1 MAERMEVRVPD
12 IGDFADVP
20 VIEILVQPGDQVSAE
35 QSLLT
40 LESDKA
46 TMEVPAPTAGTVVSV
61 EVALNGTVSE
71 GDLVAVLEP
80 LATASA
86 SSEAGPETASGA
98 TQTVAVAVPDIGD
111 FTDVPVIEL
120 LVAVGDMVSAEQSL
134 LTLESDKATME
145 VPAPVSG
152 RGGVAQGC
160 SSCRVQYR
168 CSSCVAHH
176 PGARSS
182 GSTTCA
188 TCPSRRAPTCSG
200 CASWRASTAFW

>member
-134 LTLESDKATME
+134 LTLESQRLRRLSK
-145 VPAPVSG
+145 
-152 RGGVAQGC
+152 R
-160 SSCRVQYR
+160 RVGQTR
-168 CSSCVAHH
+168 
-176 PGARSS
+176 
-182 GSTTCA
+182 T
-188 TCPSRRAPTCSG
+188 
-200 CASWRASTAFW
+200 

>member
-12 IGDFADVP
+12 IGDFVDVP

-134 LTLESDKATME
+134 VTLESDKATME

-152 RGGVAQGC
+152 RISALKVALNDTVSEG
-160 SSCRVQYR
+160 
-168 CSSCVAHH
+168 H
-176 PGARSS
+176 
-182 GSTTCA
+182 
-188 TCPSRRAPTCSG
+188 
-200 CASWRASTAFW
+200 